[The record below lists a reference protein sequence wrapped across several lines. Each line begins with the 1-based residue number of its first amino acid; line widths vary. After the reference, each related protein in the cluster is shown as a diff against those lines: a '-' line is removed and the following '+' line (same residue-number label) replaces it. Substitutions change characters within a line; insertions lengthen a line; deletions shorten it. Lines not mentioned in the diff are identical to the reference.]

1 MNNAERGL
9 ALLLRVVGALDL
21 CALGAVVMSD
31 DGMALMHARLGLGD
45 LPDAPIISYLTRS
58 ASALYA
64 LHGAMFLLAAG
75 DVRRYAPLI
84 SLMAYGAVVLG
95 AALAGIDMAAGM
107 PLYWTAIEG
116 PSYLL
121 IGLAMLALQ
130 RRVEAWAPDGRG

>member
-9 ALLLRVVGALDL
+9 AFLLRVVGALDL

-31 DGMALMHARLGLGD
+31 DAMAAIHVRLGLGE
-45 LPDAPIISYLTRS
+45 LPNAPIISYLTRS

-64 LHGAMFLLAAG
+64 LHGALFLLVAA

-84 SLMAYGAVVLG
+84 SLMAYGAVALG
-95 AALAGIDMAAGM
+95 AALASIDLAAGM
-107 PLYWTAIEG
+107 PLYWTAVEG

-121 IGLAMLALQ
+121 IGLAMLVLL
-130 RRVEAWAPDGRG
+130 RRVEAWEPESCE